1 MKIDKK
7 GRTRPRMTLDVQK
20 KVQPLA
26 DFMNES
32 FQKWKR
38 PYDYLVFDD
47 FIMKSGASN
56 DPLQTTYKEKARFRR
71 RQGLGTIESP
81 EGPDFESFEPKKQ
94 LSKPTFGHRF
104 HCLVD
109 KDCYLQRIEFGLPNQ
124 FNKYKGKS
132 DILLE
137 TLADSSIR
145 HQERGWSDRKFDH
158 GWFGYP
164 G

>member
-1 MKIDKK
+1 MNESLESGNLFEGQKVMKIDKK

-56 DPLQTTYKEKARFRR
+56 DPLQTTYKEKARFRF
-71 RQGLGTIESP
+71 RQAYE
-81 EGPDFESFEPKKQ
+81 
-94 LSKPTFGHRF
+94 
-104 HCLVD
+104 
-109 KDCYLQRIEFGLPNQ
+109 
-124 FNKYKGKS
+124 
-132 DILLE
+132 
-137 TLADSSIR
+137 
-145 HQERGWSDRKFDH
+145 
-158 GWFGYP
+158 
-164 G
+164 

>member
-1 MKIDKK
+1 MNESLESGNLFEGQKVMKIDKK

-56 DPLQTTYKEKARFRR
+56 DPLQTTYKEKARFR
-71 RQGLGTIESP
+71 LG
-81 EGPDFESFEPKKQ
+81 Q
-94 LSKPTFGHRF
+94 
-104 HCLVD
+104 
-109 KDCYLQRIEFGLPNQ
+109 
-124 FNKYKGKS
+124 
-132 DILLE
+132 
-137 TLADSSIR
+137 A
-145 HQERGWSDRKFDH
+145 QERPKGTTGSGESYLCVD
-158 GWFGYP
+158 
-164 G
+164 